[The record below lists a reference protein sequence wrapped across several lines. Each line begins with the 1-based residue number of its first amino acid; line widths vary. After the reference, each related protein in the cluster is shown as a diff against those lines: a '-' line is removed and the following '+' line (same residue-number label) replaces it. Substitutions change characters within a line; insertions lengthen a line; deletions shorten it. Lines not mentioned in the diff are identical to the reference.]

1 MPKVP
6 APVPVPVGTAV
17 GVGAPQKEKISK
29 KISCSKGQNQPFPYE
44 FVESRRDICGIR
56 PSIHPAECG
65 GSFVGRGLRR
75 SFRSLRKAATVYKPV
90 HQCKLLA
97 GVATLEYSM
106 KPASTYAHS
115 SPCTNRPVTCTKCGF
130 IFHDLV
136 VLNEGPLE
144 RQARRRGAAD
154 YARAGGG
161 VALPREGG
169 HGAAPLQALREER
182 QGCVPRTS
190 LCMQERPRPL

>member
-1 MPKVP
+1 MPKVGGCRSAAEGENLEENFLLKRP
-6 APVPVPVGTAV
+6 KSA
-17 GVGAPQKEKISK
+17 ISLR
-29 KISCSKGQNQPFPYE
+29 I
-44 FVESRRDICGIR
+44 RRVKTR
-56 PSIHPAECG
+56 YLRHSTLHPAECG

-182 QGCVPRTS
+182 QGCVPRKDQPVHACKTS
-190 LCMQERPRPL
+190 PFVMD